1 MGNVSPKPSSPPPI
15 ATISIASRYRE
26 PESEDRL
33 PSGIFKA
40 LEALEEQAEPMAE
53 QEEHTS
59 RTVWRLAWPA
69 VALNSM
75 QVVNNVLDRGFLG
88 RLEEAAMTGM
98 SGSMNMTF
106 FMFNIIGAL
115 ATAPTALVSRA
126 FGAQNHDEMRQA
138 FRQSVSMSIIVGVC
152 LALLT
157 VALAFP
163 SAALL
168 SPPGNDAARVY
179 MAHYLLIYAIGLPAL
194 SIIQNLAASLRGIGD
209 TKSPMYI
216 SGLQIVMHITL
227 NFLLIFPTRS
237 VGPVVI
243 PGAGMGLM
251 GACTALVTS
260 SWVSAII
267 YMFYSAKTP
276 LGSAW
281 HLAWP
286 HADWSARILRIAS
299 PQALSGILRVMSMWV
314 YSYILAHCP
323 GGSAA
328 MAAMG
333 PGFAIESIMFM
344 PSFGLSMAAA
354 ALVGQ
359 SLGMKKP
366 DRAERIGWNAAHWA
380 GFVTLVLC
388 VPLAVFAHYLA
399 ALLAPGKP
407 DVIYQT
413 AKLIQWVCATEIAF
427 AYFGVTVGAMQG
439 AGDTKRPMYIT
450 ILSMWFVRVPL
461 AVVLALGS
469 VHVKIGSMDLG
480 VWAVGIGWGGVGAWI
495 AMSMSQL
502 VQGILAVWYF
512 KLGRWKHVKV

>member
-1 MGNVSPKPSSPPPI
+1 
-15 ATISIASRYRE
+15 
-26 PESEDRL
+26 
-33 PSGIFKA
+33 
-40 LEALEEQAEPMAE
+40 
-53 QEEHTS
+53 
-59 RTVWRLAWPA
+59 
-69 VALNSM
+69 M

-98 SGSMNMTF
+98 SGSMNITF
-106 FMFNIIGAL
+106 FMFNVIGAL

-126 FGAQNHDEMRQA
+126 FGARDETEMRQA
-138 FRQSVSMSIIVGVC
+138 FRQSVSMSIIVGIC
-152 LALLT
+152 LGLLT
-157 VALAFP
+157 LLLAFP
-163 SAALL
+163 TALLL
-168 SPPGNDAARVY
+168 SPPGNDAARLY

-216 SGLQIVMHITL
+216 SGLQICLHIVL
-227 NFLLIFPTRS
+227 NFLLIFPTRPI
-237 VGPVVI
+237 GPILV

-251 GACTALVTS
+251 GASTALVAS
-260 SWVSAII
+260 AWVAAVI

-299 PQALSGILRVMSMWV
+299 PQALSGILRVLSMWV

-323 GGSAA
+323 NGSAA
-328 MAAMG
+328 MAALG

-359 SLGMKKP
+359 SLGMKNPK
-366 DRAERIGWNAAHWA
+366 RAERIGWNAAHWA

-388 VPLAVFAHYLA
+388 VPLAVFAHDLA
-399 ALLAPGKP
+399 SMLAPGKA

-413 AKLIQWVCATEIAF
+413 AKLIQWVCATEVAF

-439 AGDTKRPMYIT
+439 AGDTKRPMVIT

-461 AVVLALGS
+461 AVVLALGT
-469 VHVKIGSMDLG
+469 VHIKIGPWDFGAVTVGLG
-480 VWAVGIGWGGVGAWI
+480 MGGVGAWI

-502 VQGILAVWYF
+502 TQGVLAVWYF

>member
-1 MGNVSPKPSSPPPI
+1 M
-15 ATISIASRYRE
+15 E
-26 PESEDRL
+26 
-33 PSGIFKA
+33 
-40 LEALEEQAEPMAE
+40 E

-59 RTVWRLAWPA
+59 LTVWRLAWPA

-75 QVVNNVLDRGFLG
+75 QVVNNVLDRAFIG
-88 RLEEAAMTGM
+88 RLPKAAMTGM
-98 SGSMNMTF
+98 SSSMNMTF
-106 FMFNIIGAL
+106 LMFNIIGAL

-126 FGAQNHDEMRQA
+126 FGAQDHAEMRQA
-138 FRQSVSMSIIVGVC
+138 FRQSVSLSLIVGFC
-152 LALLT
+152 LTLLT
-157 VALAFP
+157 ILLAYP
-163 SAALL
+163 ASILL
-168 SPPGNDAARVY
+168 SPPGNEAARNY
-179 MAHYLLIYAIGLPAL
+179 MFHYVLIYSIGLPAL
-194 SIIQNLAASLRGIGD
+194 SLIQNLAASLRGIGD

-216 SGLQIVMHITL
+216 SGLQICLHITL
-227 NFLLIFPTRS
+227 NFLLIFPTRQI
-237 VGPVVI
+237 GPILV

-260 SWVSAII
+260 SWVSAVI
-267 YMFYSAKTP
+267 YMFYSGKTP

-281 HLAWP
+281 NLTWP
-286 HADWSARILRIAS
+286 HVDWTGRILRIAS

-323 GGSAA
+323 DGSAA
-328 MAAMG
+328 IAAMG

-359 SLGMKKP
+359 SLGMKRP

-388 VPLAVFAHYLA
+388 IPLTVFAHPLA
-399 ALLAPGKP
+399 TMLAPNKP

-469 VHVKIGSMDLG
+469 IHLKIGSWDIGIVTVGLG
-480 VWAVGIGWGGVGAWI
+480 MGGVGAWI

-502 VQGILAVWYF
+502 VQGVLAVWYF
-512 KLGRWKHVKV
+512 KLGRWKSVKV

>member
-1 MGNVSPKPSSPPPI
+1 
-15 ATISIASRYRE
+15 
-26 PESEDRL
+26 
-33 PSGIFKA
+33 
-40 LEALEEQAEPMAE
+40 
-53 QEEHTS
+53 
-59 RTVWRLAWPA
+59 
-69 VALNSM
+69 M

-98 SGSMNMTF
+98 SGSMNITF
-106 FMFNIIGAL
+106 FMFNVIGAL

-126 FGAQNHDEMRQA
+126 FGARDETEMRQA
-138 FRQSVSMSIIVGVC
+138 FRQSVSMSIIVGIC
-152 LALLT
+152 LGLLT
-157 VALAFP
+157 LLLAFP
-163 SAALL
+163 TALLL
-168 SPPGNDAARVY
+168 SPPGNDAARLY

-216 SGLQIVMHITL
+216 SGLQICLHIVL
-227 NFLLIFPTRS
+227 NFLLIFPTRPI
-237 VGPVVI
+237 GPILV

-251 GACTALVTS
+251 GASTALVAS
-260 SWVSAII
+260 AWVAAVI

-299 PQALSGILRVMSMWV
+299 PQALSGILRVLSMWV

-323 GGSAA
+323 NGSAA
-328 MAAMG
+328 MAALG

-359 SLGMKKP
+359 SLGMKNPK
-366 DRAERIGWNAAHWA
+366 RAERIGWNAAHWA

-388 VPLAVFAHYLA
+388 VPLAVFAHDLA
-399 ALLAPGKP
+399 SMLAPGKP

-413 AKLIQWVCATEIAF
+413 AKLIQWVCATEVAF

-439 AGDTKRPMYIT
+439 AGDTKRPMVIT

-461 AVVLALGS
+461 AVVLALGT
-469 VHVKIGSMDLG
+469 VHIKAGPWDFGAVTVGLG
-480 VWAVGIGWGGVGAWI
+480 MGGVGAWI

-502 VQGILAVWYF
+502 TQGVLAVWYF